1 MCKSTGVFT
10 PTTAEGGNVLI
21 HSTSKAGGF
30 TAGSVDSAIL
40 MRACVLNGAANAPTG
55 GNLGN
60 IL

>member
-10 PTTAEGGNVLI
+10 PSTLEGGKVLVHTTA
-21 HSTSKAGGF
+21 KAGGF
-30 TAGSVDSAIL
+30 TAGKVDSLIL
-40 MRACVLNGAANAPTG
+40 HEACVTNAAANAPTG